1 MRKTYTEK
9 FALKLP
15 NEIQQAIEK
24 AASNLY
30 MSRSEFIRQAVIE
43 KLERERDRP
52 KVGRIA
58 LPRNIVPLNR
68 PLFGAFLF
76 G

>member
-1 MRKTYTEK
+1 MDATGKEKTPMKKTYTEK

-24 AASNLY
+24 AASSRY

-43 KLERERDRP
+43 KLEKE
-52 KVGRIA
+52 
-58 LPRNIVPLNR
+58 LNR
-68 PLFGAFLF
+68 PKIAA
-76 G
+76 

>member
-15 NEIQQAIEK
+15 NEIQEAIER
-24 AASNLY
+24 AANARY

-43 KLERERDRP
+43 KLERERDRQ
-52 KVGRIA
+52 KVA
-58 LPRNIVPLNR
+58 
-68 PLFGAFLF
+68 A
-76 G
+76 